1 MTLNSARIVAVRM
14 EIQEM
19 SSTPFCLGIPVVD
32 EIPPIDG
39 NYVLRTKNYYD
50 LGIEIRKLQDKL
62 STNDLIKIYC
72 IGYRPDEPIPVSR
85 YFTEISV
92 QIGKAQK
99 YHNFG
104 YWYIGTY
111 RMIATGIRNEQNE
124 SNKQTD

>member
-1 MTLNSARIVAVRM
+1 
-14 EIQEM
+14 M
-19 SSTPFCLGIPVVD
+19 SSTPFYLGIPVVG
-32 EIPPIDG
+32 EIPPTDG

-62 STNDLIKIYC
+62 SINDLIKIYY
-72 IGYRPDEPIPVSR
+72 IGYRPDKPIPVSR

-104 YWYIGTY
+104 YWYTGTY